1 MARRDKLQG
10 SLDLLILRTLRGEPL
25 HGYGIT
31 AQIQAWSEGELE
43 VEEGSL
49 YPALHRLERDELLTA
64 EWRETEAGR
73 RAKYYK
79 LTRKGRA
86 HLEAQAASWERLTG
100 AVAAILNTAKAETP

>member
-73 RAKYYK
+73 RAKFYK
-79 LTRKGRA
+79 LTRKGRK
-86 HLEAQAASWERLTG
+86 HLEEELARWGRLSSAIALFLERSD
-100 AVAAILNTAKAETP
+100 A

>member
-49 YPALHRLERDELLTA
+49 YPALHRLERDELLSA

-79 LTRKGRA
+79 LTRKGRK
-86 HLEAQAASWERLTG
+86 HLEAELERWGRLSS
-100 AVAAILNTAKAETP
+100 AIALFLEQSDA

>member
-1 MARRDKLQG
+1 MARLDKLQG

-31 AQIQAWSEGELE
+31 AQIQAWSEGALE

-49 YPALHRLERDELLTA
+49 YPALHRLERDELLSA
-64 EWRETEAGR
+64 EWSETEAGR

-79 LTRKGRA
+79 LTRKGRK
-86 HLEAQAASWERLTG
+86 HLGEELERWGRLSS
-100 AVAAILNTAKAETP
+100 AIALFLERSDA

>member
-79 LTRKGRA
+79 LTRKGRKYLGQE
-86 HLEAQAASWERLTG
+86 LERWGRLSSAIALFLERSD
-100 AVAAILNTAKAETP
+100 A

>member
-79 LTRKGRA
+79 LTRRGRK
-86 HLEAQAASWERLTG
+86 HLDAELERWGRLSS
-100 AVAAILNTAKAETP
+100 AIALFLERSDA

>member
-64 EWRETEAGR
+64 EWRETDAGR

-79 LTRKGRA
+79 LTRKGRK
-86 HLEAQAASWERLTG
+86 HLEGELERWGRLSS
-100 AVAAILNTAKAETP
+100 AIGLFLRRSES

>member
-25 HGYGIT
+25 HGYGVT

-73 RAKYYK
+73 RAKFYK
-79 LTRKGRA
+79 LTRKGRK
-86 HLEAQAASWERLTG
+86 HLDAELERWGRLSS
-100 AVAAILNTAKAETP
+100 AIALFLERSDA

>member
-1 MARRDKLQG
+1 MVRRDKLQG

-79 LTRKGRA
+79 LTRKGRK
-86 HLEAQAASWERLTG
+86 HLEAELERWGRLSS
-100 AVAAILNTAKAETP
+100 AIALFLERSDA

>member
-10 SLDLLILRTLRGEPL
+10 SLDLLILRTLRGEPQ

-31 AQIQAWSEGELE
+31 SQIQAWSDGELE

-79 LTRKGRA
+79 LTRKGRK
-86 HLEAQAASWERLTG
+86 HLEAELKRWGRLSSAIALFLERSD
-100 AVAAILNTAKAETP
+100 A

>member
-10 SLDLLILRTLRGEPL
+10 SLDLLILRTLRAEPL

-49 YPALHRLERDELLTA
+49 YPALHRLERDELLSA

-79 LTRKGRA
+79 LTRKGRK
-86 HLEAQAASWERLTG
+86 HLEAELERWGRLSS
-100 AVAAILNTAKAETP
+100 AIGLFLKRSES

>member
-10 SLDLLILRTLRGEPL
+10 SMDLLILRALGGEPL

-31 AQIQAWSEGELE
+31 TQIQAWSE

-49 YPALHRLERDELLTA
+49 YPALHRLKRDELLSA

-73 RAKYYK
+73 RAKFYK
-79 LTRKGRA
+79 LTRKGRK
-86 HLEAQAASWERLTG
+86 HLEAALERWGRLSS
-100 AVAAILNTAKAETP
+100 AIALFLERSEA

>member
-49 YPALHRLERDELLTA
+49 YPALHRLERDELLSA

-79 LTRKGRA
+79 LTRKGRK
-86 HLEAQAASWERLTG
+86 HLDVELERWGRLSS
-100 AVAAILNTAKAETP
+100 AIALFLERSDA

>member
-64 EWRETEAGR
+64 ECRETEAGR

-79 LTRKGRA
+79 LTRKGRK
-86 HLEAQAASWERLTG
+86 HLEEELERWGRLSS
-100 AVAAILNTAKAETP
+100 AIALFLERSDA

>member
-43 VEEGSL
+43 VDEGSL
-49 YPALHRLERDELLTA
+49 YPALHRLERDELLSA

-79 LTRKGRA
+79 LTRKGRK
-86 HLEAQAASWERLTG
+86 HLEAELERWGRLSS
-100 AVAAILNTAKAETP
+100 AIGLFIKRSES

>member
-1 MARRDKLQG
+1 MARRDTLQG

-79 LTRKGRA
+79 LTRKGRK
-86 HLEAQAASWERLTG
+86 HLEKELERWGRLSS
-100 AVAAILNTAKAETP
+100 AIALFLERSDA

>member
-25 HGYGIT
+25 HGYGVT

-73 RAKYYK
+73 RAKFYK
-79 LTRKGRA
+79 LTRKGRK
-86 HLEAQAASWERLTG
+86 HLDAELERWSRLSS
-100 AVAAILNTAKAETP
+100 AIALFLERSDA

>member
-25 HGYGIT
+25 HGYGVT

-49 YPALHRLERDELLTA
+49 DPALHRLVRVELLTA

-73 RAKYYK
+73 RAKFYK
-79 LTRKGRA
+79 LTRKGRK
-86 HLEAQAASWERLTG
+86 HLDAELERWGRLSS
-100 AVAAILNTAKAETP
+100 AIALFLERSDA

>member
-49 YPALHRLERDELLTA
+49 YPALHRLERDELLSA

-79 LTRKGRA
+79 LTPKGRK
-86 HLEAQAASWERLTG
+86 HLEAELERWGRLSS
-100 AVAAILNTAKAETP
+100 AIGLFLKRSES

>member
-49 YPALHRLERDELLTA
+49 YPALHRLERDELLNS

-73 RAKYYK
+73 KAKYYK
-79 LTRKGRA
+79 LTRKGRKA
-86 HLEAQAASWERLTG
+86 LEEELARWDRLSS
-100 AVAAILNTAKAETP
+100 AIELFLKRSES